1 MCLKESNIDL
11 EKTKNE
17 GQEMQVSLP
26 FAFQL
31 RSQIKTR
38 VVSEI

>member
-1 MCLKESNIDL
+1 
-11 EKTKNE
+11 
-17 GQEMQVSLP
+17 MQVSLP

-38 VVSEI
+38 VVSEIEQILPEIHVLMMK